1 MKRPMNAGGRIH
13 HTQGLASL
21 FAPPLPPA
29 PRLPRKR
36 IWDLAGHFHCSIIGT
51 CLTTAELRK
60 LLTKLGLA
68 TSGES
73 DHDLH
78 GRAVSLASRQDMA
91 AKLLNKAIDERH
103 QPAIKRY
110 AKAGSEAELRS
121 LWREDVKAGD
131 IPGSYWAV
139 LTHPATT
146 HELVREA
153 FGCVHMLSH
162 MVGAANRADIC
173 RLRRL
178 EEENAALRETLE
190 RQQAHIRNTATA
202 RDATIRTLRRDL
214 ADRVTAPGMPPA
226 DAALA
231 DCIADLRRQLD
242 AHTAR
247 RISAEDRLAQARVQL
262 GEAEANAR
270 TREARLLAMQG
281 ELDDVEAAL
290 RADDAGVDPIDLAGA
305 TILYVGGRP
314 AQIPHLRRAATR
326 LGGEMLHHDGGV
338 EDNDLLLASL
348 LGRADIV
355 VFPVDC
361 VSHAAAGTVKRGCSN
376 AGKRYVPLRSGAVT
390 SFMAALSHLGR
401 CEAAQAG

>member
-1 MKRPMNAGGRIH
+1 
-13 HTQGLASL
+13 
-21 FAPPLPPA
+21 
-29 PRLPRKR
+29 LPRKR

-60 LLTKLGLA
+60 LLTKLGLT

-110 AKAGSEAELRS
+110 AKAASEAELRS

-202 RDATIRTLRRDL
+202 HDATIRTLRRDL

-326 LGGEMLHHDGGV
+326 LGGQMLHHDGGV

-361 VSHAAAGTVKRGCSN
+361 VSHAAAGTVKRGCRN

>member
-1 MKRPMNAGGRIH
+1 
-13 HTQGLASL
+13 
-21 FAPPLPPA
+21 
-29 PRLPRKR
+29 LPRKR